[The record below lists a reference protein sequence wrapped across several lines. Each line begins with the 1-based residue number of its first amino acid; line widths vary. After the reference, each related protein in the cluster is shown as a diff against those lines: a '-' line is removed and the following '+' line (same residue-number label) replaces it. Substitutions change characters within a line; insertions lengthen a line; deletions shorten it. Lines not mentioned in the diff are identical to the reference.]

1 MTKLKNITNTSVTLQ
16 MFNTPD
22 PVVNNIPVDAVIT
35 FQPGQ
40 VVEESTITV
49 VNPQSSS
56 YNADIVNDL
65 ISSGVLTIIC
75 L

>member
-65 ISSGVLTIIC
+65 ISSGVLTR
-75 L
+75 LP